1 MLDTILLQIAKAS
14 ICTKFDSKYTIDR
27 DKLLETYLFLGE
39 QRATFVTLTYD
50 HRLRGC
56 IGSIIAHKK
65 LLVDLMG
72 NAQSAAFGDPRFDP
86 LSIEEL
92 NDKLNIEVS
101 VLTPPQI
108 LEYRDLHDL
117 LNKVKPN
124 IDGLILKS
132 GANQGTFLPQ
142 VWEQLPTPKEF
153 LEHLSMKA
161 GSNPSIYDS
170 HPTIYR
176 YSVDAIED
184 SFVNIKK
191 IVDTVF

>member
-1 MLDTILLQIAKAS
+1 MLDSILLQIAKTS
-14 ICTKFDSKYTIDR
+14 ILTKFDSKYAIDWQ
-27 DKLLETYLFLGE
+27 KMIIKYPFLSE
-39 QRATFVTLTYD
+39 HRATFVTLNYD
-50 HRLRGC
+50 HQLRGC
-56 IGSIIAHKK
+56 IGSIIARTT
-65 LLVDLMG
+65 LIQDIMG
-72 NAQSAAFGDPRFDP
+72 NALSAAFGDPRFNP
-86 LSIEEL
+86 LSVEEL

-108 LEYRDLHDL
+108 LEYSDFNDL

-124 IDGLILKS
+124 IDGLILRS
-132 GANQGTFLPQ
+132 TANQGTFLPQ

-161 GSNPSIYDS
+161 GSNPSIYNN

-184 SFVNIKK
+184 SFVNIKNL
-191 IVDTVF
+191 